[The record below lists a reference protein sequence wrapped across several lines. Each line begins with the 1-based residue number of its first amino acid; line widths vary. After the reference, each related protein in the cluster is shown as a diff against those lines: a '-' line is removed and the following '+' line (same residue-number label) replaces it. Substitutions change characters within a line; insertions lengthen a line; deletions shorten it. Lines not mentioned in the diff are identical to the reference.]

1 MHARAI
7 FVHSLFAVSRI
18 YSRFG
23 RAIARF
29 QRKSYR
35 QCPSIYPEN
44 LMGKHLAFSFDSFS
58 DSQEFL
64 LSVDLSVLSG
74 V

>member
-29 QRKSYR
+29 QR
-35 QCPSIYPEN
+35 N
-44 LMGKHLAFSFDSFS
+44 FSVNSA
-58 DSQEFL
+58 
-64 LSVDLSVLSG
+64 
-74 V
+74 